1 MQQTTSQN
9 FEDTHYIFRQY
20 KEFIDKYVAC
30 EKSYKEKEQE
40 LERLRED
47 NRRWLETL
55 SENKFWRRIAECVY
69 TQEYIN
75 VFFKNKET
83 TLKEIQENL
92 RVSSLSGTSITVCN
106 KLNIPTWKKSY
117 DILYCHLTLDEQEFQ
132 DLQATRR
139 CENLL
144 LSPPQTRTHTSDS
157 AENQRLWAVERYKE
171 AKEMFIEAQR
181 NIISVLIRIQN
192 NETSHE

>member
-20 KEFIDKYVAC
+20 KEFTDKYVAC
-30 EKSYKEKEQE
+30 EKSYKEREQE

-92 RVSSLSGTSITVCN
+92 RVSSWSGTSITVCN

-132 DLQATRR
+132 DLQTTMQ

-144 LSPPQTRTHTSDS
+144 LSPPRTRTHTSDS
-157 AENQRLWAVERYKE
+157 AENQRLFAVAEYKKAEEAFME
-171 AKEMFIEAQR
+171 AKR
-181 NIISVLIRIQN
+181 RIVHILEKIF
-192 NETSHE
+192 NEENKS